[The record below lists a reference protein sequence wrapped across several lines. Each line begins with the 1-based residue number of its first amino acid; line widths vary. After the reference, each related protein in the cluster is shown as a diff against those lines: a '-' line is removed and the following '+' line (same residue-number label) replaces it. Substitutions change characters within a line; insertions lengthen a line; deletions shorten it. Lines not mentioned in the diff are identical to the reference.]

1 MYESNHFNSWQQ
13 SYNFTCKKRKPP
25 PPQKKTHPTTLHTT
39 PPPFLFIHISWSM
52 NNHHT
57 CIYILEYF
65 FRFPILLLN
74 NIFHSTPDMT
84 TKYKHWLYSVL
95 CLSGCLGYESS
106 SALRSNQK
114 SFTARN
120 VRYCYYISD
129 NAKVFFIGNMLI
141 RFTRKYQPM
150 CVIYNTITIKAQ
162 VYWCQYFTLNI
173 FFFTR
178 NMSVHAWLVI
188 FSAW

>member
-13 SYNFTCKKRKPP
+13 SYNYTCKKRKPP

-129 NAKVFFIGNMLI
+129 NAKVFLLEICWSDSHENI
-141 RFTRKYQPM
+141 NQ
-150 CVIYNTITIKAQ
+150 CVLYITLLLSKPKSTDA
-162 VYWCQYFTLNI
+162 NI
-173 FFFTR
+173 
-178 NMSVHAWLVI
+178 LL
-188 FSAW
+188 

>member
-1 MYESNHFNSWQQ
+1 
-13 SYNFTCKKRKPP
+13 
-25 PPQKKTHPTTLHTT
+25 
-39 PPPFLFIHISWSM
+39 M

-95 CLSGCLGYESS
+95 CMSGCLGYESS

-150 CVIYNTITIKAQ
+150 CVIYNIITIKAQ

-173 FFFTR
+173 FFFSLEICRCMHGWSSFQRDKCICKFYFAKYQIETYI
-178 NMSVHAWLVI
+178 WCI
-188 FSAW
+188 FSW